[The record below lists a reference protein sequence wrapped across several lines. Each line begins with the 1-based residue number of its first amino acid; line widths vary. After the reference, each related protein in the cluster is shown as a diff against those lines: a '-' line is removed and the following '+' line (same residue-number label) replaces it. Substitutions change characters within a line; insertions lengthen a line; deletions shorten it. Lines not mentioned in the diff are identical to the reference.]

1 MEGIRNLKSLTMD
14 ELAGVIHAYPWF
26 GAARVELCERMSKVG
41 GGEWGK
47 EQYAD
52 AAMYISSRSIVSDIV
67 RSARETDYSDK
78 DVQTLL
84 KKFIVPKAAPEAVA
98 PAAEEPQTRPATP
111 APRPYR
117 RTVTVPGG
125 DFFSQDEYKGVT
137 MEEDNYFIGQVTEGM
152 KDNGDGT
159 WSFPK
164 EMVACRH
171 QGDYTSR
178 SAEDIQYMDVSPRQ
192 VISVS
197 ASLVPFLEHDDANR
211 ALMGCNMQRQ
221 AVPLLF
227 PEPPHVGTG
236 MERKTAYDSGVLI
249 KAKHAGEVI
258 WVESDKIKIR
268 PDAAKEDATVR
279 DDEYILLKYQKTNSD
294 TVNHQRPI
302 VEVGEHVEAGQVI
315 GYVGTTGYS
324 TGPHLHFE
332 LRYNGER
339 YDPLTEYDW

>member
-1 MEGIRNLKSLTMD
+1 MVTLLFNMEGIRNLKSLTMD

-137 MEEDNYFIGQVTEGM
+137 MEEDNYFSKFKATKSDDDDPRKWEDPELGFCTE
-152 KDNGDGT
+152 T
-159 WSFPK
+159 LAWVYA
-164 EMVACRH
+164 E
-171 QGDYTSR
+171 QGYKSDAKKIYSR
-178 SAEDIQYMDVSPRQ
+178 LMLRYPEKIAYF
-192 VISVS
+192 
-197 ASLVPFLEHDDANR
+197 ASLIEKLDE
-211 ALMGCNMQRQ
+211 
-221 AVPLLF
+221 
-227 PEPPHVGTG
+227 E
-236 MERKTAYDSGVLI
+236 I
-249 KAKHAGEVI
+249 KK
-258 WVESDKIKIR
+258 
-268 PDAAKEDATVR
+268 
-279 DDEYILLKYQKTNSD
+279 
-294 TVNHQRPI
+294 
-302 VEVGEHVEAGQVI
+302 
-315 GYVGTTGYS
+315 
-324 TGPHLHFE
+324 
-332 LRYNGER
+332 
-339 YDPLTEYDW
+339 